1 MVNSILGKAKEINY
15 PEIKILDPEDKN
27 FDASMYEIMVLGKD
41 IIIALGQAKYTFID
55 DNIIYFPIY
64 FVKDGSFSTQIG
76 VYEIIADQLPNVIDE
91 DGDVILDDI
100 DNPLLYSYV
109 TPEMLTT
116 ENKKSSEKKQE
127 VEEVEEK
134 IPIKDTDS
142 DEIEIVE
149 IISPQEEANTLPE
162 QTDAQVDKE
171 QAEYKKEKG
180 QPWVQEF
187 FHSNEYN
194 LIDNEGGGD
203 CLFATI
209 RDALKSVD
217 KDVSVME
224 LRSKLSEQVTPE
236 IYEQYK
242 NHYDMFATTIV
253 EGNAELKRLNK
264 MNIELR
270 DRLKN
275 SKERNEQKQ
284 IVEQAKIV
292 ADKYKT
298 LKNELKTSKEMLH
311 EFRFMKKV
319 HSVEDLKKIIKTN
332 EYWGDTWAIST
343 LERVLNIKLVL
354 FSSEEWKEGSRHNVL
369 NCGQLNDTIL
379 EDEGN
384 FEPQYYILLDYTGD
398 HYKLITYK
406 YHKIFTFSELPYV
419 IKLDVSKNCLQGTSG
434 PYNIIPQ
441 FKSFNDN
448 LGVELP
454 IELNVDEIVST
465 PNELYTDDI
474 VFQIYNRAN
483 NKPLPGKGNGEKIPL
498 EKISDFSKLKNIDN
512 WRRKLDDDYISP
524 FELDGHKWKTV
535 EHYYQANKFKN
546 TNKEFYLLFSLDSE
560 SKISNSVDLAK
571 AAGSKSGKHK
581 GDLLRNKDIK
591 IDPEFYGGNEDV
603 VLQNALYA
611 KFDQDNTDLLEALL
625 ETKNAKLQHYKAG
638 IEPKIENS
646 LMIIRN
652 KFKNKLKHK

>member
-1 MVNSILGKAKEINY
+1 
-15 PEIKILDPEDKN
+15 
-27 FDASMYEIMVLGKD
+27 
-41 IIIALGQAKYTFID
+41 
-55 DNIIYFPIY
+55 
-64 FVKDGSFSTQIG
+64 
-76 VYEIIADQLPNVIDE
+76 
-91 DGDVILDDI
+91 
-100 DNPLLYSYV
+100 
-109 TPEMLTT
+109 
-116 ENKKSSEKKQE
+116 
-127 VEEVEEK
+127 
-134 IPIKDTDS
+134 
-142 DEIEIVE
+142 
-149 IISPQEEANTLPE
+149 
-162 QTDAQVDKE
+162 
-171 QAEYKKEKG
+171 
-180 QPWVQEF
+180 
-187 FHSNEYN
+187 
-194 LIDNEGGGD
+194 
-203 CLFATI
+203 
-209 RDALKSVD
+209 
-217 KDVSVME
+217 
-224 LRSKLSEQVTPE
+224 
-236 IYEQYK
+236 
-242 NHYDMFATTIV
+242 
-253 EGNAELKRLNK
+253 

-441 FKSFNDN
+441 FKSFNDS

-498 EKISDFSKLKNIDN
+498 EKISDFSKLKTIDN

-524 FELDGHKWKTV
+524 FKLDGHEWKTV

-546 TNKEFYLLFSLDSE
+546 TNKEFYLLFSLDSN

-603 VLQNALYA
+603 ILQNALYA
-611 KFDQDNTDLLEALL
+611 KFEQDNTDLLEALL

-638 IEPKIENS
+638 VEPKIENS

>member
-76 VYEIIADQLPNVIDE
+76 VYEIVADQLPNIIDE

-100 DNPLLYSYV
+100 DSPLLYSYV

-116 ENKKSSEKKQE
+116 ENKKSSEKK
-127 VEEVEEK
+127 EEIKEI

-149 IISPQEEANTLPE
+149 ITPEEEAVTLPE

-187 FHSNEYN
+187 FHSNEYH

-209 RDALKSVD
+209 RDALKSED

-242 NHYDMFATTIV
+242 NHYDMFATAIV
-253 EGNAELKRLNK
+253 EGNVELKRLNK
-264 MNIELR
+264 MNLELR

-292 ADKYKT
+292 ADKYKI
-298 LKNELKTSKEMLH
+298 LKNELKTSKELLH

-419 IKLDVSKNCLQGTSG
+419 IKLDVSKNCLQ
-434 PYNIIPQ
+434 
-441 FKSFNDN
+441 
-448 LGVELP
+448 
-454 IELNVDEIVST
+454 
-465 PNELYTDDI
+465 
-474 VFQIYNRAN
+474 
-483 NKPLPGKGNGEKIPL
+483 
-498 EKISDFSKLKNIDN
+498 
-512 WRRKLDDDYISP
+512 
-524 FELDGHKWKTV
+524 
-535 EHYYQANKFKN
+535 
-546 TNKEFYLLFSLDSE
+546 
-560 SKISNSVDLAK
+560 
-571 AAGSKSGKHK
+571 
-581 GDLLRNKDIK
+581 
-591 IDPEFYGGNEDV
+591 
-603 VLQNALYA
+603 
-611 KFDQDNTDLLEALL
+611 
-625 ETKNAKLQHYKAG
+625 
-638 IEPKIENS
+638 
-646 LMIIRN
+646 
-652 KFKNKLKHK
+652 

>member
-76 VYEIIADQLPNVIDE
+76 VYEIVADQLPNIIDE

-100 DNPLLYSYV
+100 DSPLLYSYV

-116 ENKKSSEKKQE
+116 ENKKSSEKK
-127 VEEVEEK
+127 EEIKEI

-149 IISPQEEANTLPE
+149 ITPEEEAVTLPE

-187 FHSNEYN
+187 FHSNEYH

-209 RDALKSVD
+209 RDALKSED

-242 NHYDMFATTIV
+242 NHYDMFATAIV
-253 EGNAELKRLNK
+253 EGNVELKRLNK
-264 MNIELR
+264 MNLELR

-298 LKNELKTSKEMLH
+298 LKNELKTSKELLH

-319 HSVEDLKKIIKTN
+319 HSVEDLKKIVKTN

-441 FKSFNDN
+441 FKSFNDT

-483 NKPLPGKGNGEKIPL
+483 SKPLPGKGNGEKIPL
-498 EKISDFSKLKNIDN
+498 EKIGEFSKLKTIDN

-524 FELDGHKWKTV
+524 FKLDGHEWKTV

-546 TNKEFYLLFSLDSE
+546 TNKEFYLLFSLDSN
-560 SKISNSVDLAK
+560 SKISNSLDLAK

-611 KFDQDNTDLLEALL
+611 KFEQDNTDLLEALL

-638 IEPKIENS
+638 AEPKIENS

-652 KFKNKLKHK
+652 KFKNKLKQK

>member
-76 VYEIIADQLPNVIDE
+76 VYEIVADQLPNIIDE

-100 DNPLLYSYV
+100 DSPLLYSYV

-116 ENKKSSEKKQE
+116 ENKKSSEKK
-127 VEEVEEK
+127 EEIKET

-142 DEIEIVE
+142 NEIEIVE
-149 IISPQEEANTLPE
+149 ITPEEEAVTLPE

-187 FHSNEYN
+187 FHSNEYH

-209 RDALKSVD
+209 RDALKSED
-217 KDVSVME
+217 KDVSIME

-242 NHYDMFATTIV
+242 NHYDMFATAIV
-253 EGNAELKRLNK
+253 EGNVELKRLNK
-264 MNIELR
+264 MNLELR

-441 FKSFNDN
+441 FKSFNDS

-498 EKISDFSKLKNIDN
+498 EKISDFSKLKTIDN

-524 FELDGHKWKTV
+524 FNLDGHEWKTV

-546 TNKEFYLLFSLDSE
+546 TNKEFYLLFSLDSN

-603 VLQNALYA
+603 ILQNALYA
-611 KFDQDNTDLLEALL
+611 KFEQDNTDLLEALL

-638 IEPKIENS
+638 VEPKIENS

>member
-1 MVNSILGKAKEINY
+1 
-15 PEIKILDPEDKN
+15 
-27 FDASMYEIMVLGKD
+27 
-41 IIIALGQAKYTFID
+41 
-55 DNIIYFPIY
+55 
-64 FVKDGSFSTQIG
+64 
-76 VYEIIADQLPNVIDE
+76 
-91 DGDVILDDI
+91 
-100 DNPLLYSYV
+100 
-109 TPEMLTT
+109 
-116 ENKKSSEKKQE
+116 
-127 VEEVEEK
+127 
-134 IPIKDTDS
+134 
-142 DEIEIVE
+142 
-149 IISPQEEANTLPE
+149 
-162 QTDAQVDKE
+162 
-171 QAEYKKEKG
+171 
-180 QPWVQEF
+180 
-187 FHSNEYN
+187 
-194 LIDNEGGGD
+194 
-203 CLFATI
+203 
-209 RDALKSVD
+209 
-217 KDVSVME
+217 
-224 LRSKLSEQVTPE
+224 
-236 IYEQYK
+236 
-242 NHYDMFATTIV
+242 
-253 EGNAELKRLNK
+253 
-264 MNIELR
+264 
-270 DRLKN
+270 
-275 SKERNEQKQ
+275 
-284 IVEQAKIV
+284 
-292 ADKYKT
+292 
-298 LKNELKTSKEMLH
+298 
-311 EFRFMKKV
+311 MKKV

-379 EDEGN
+379 QDEGN

-441 FKSFNDN
+441 FKSFNDS

-498 EKISDFSKLKNIDN
+498 EKISDFSKLKTIDN

-524 FELDGHKWKTV
+524 FKLDGHEWKTV

-546 TNKEFYLLFSLDSE
+546 TNKEFYLLFSLDSN

-603 VLQNALYA
+603 ILQNALYA
-611 KFDQDNTDLLEALL
+611 KFEQDNTDLLEALL

-638 IEPKIENS
+638 VEPKIENS

>member
-27 FDASMYEIMVLGKD
+27 FDASMYAVTVLGKD
-41 IIIALGQAKYTFID
+41 IVIALGQAKYTFID

-64 FVKDGSFSTQIG
+64 FVKDDSFSTQIG
-76 VYEIIADQLPNVIDE
+76 VYEIIADQLPNILDD
-91 DGDVILDDI
+91 DGDVILEDV
-100 DNPLLYSYV
+100 DNPLIYSFV

-149 IISPQEEANTLPE
+149 ITSPQEEANTLPE

-171 QAEYKKEKG
+171 QAEYKKEKD

-194 LIDNEGGGD
+194 LIDNEGGVD

-224 LRSKLSEQVTPE
+224 LRRKLADQVTPE

-253 EGNAELKRLNK
+253 EGNSELKRLNK
-264 MNIELR
+264 MNLELR

-292 ADKYKT
+292 AEKYKT
-298 LKNELKTSKEMLH
+298 LKNELKISKEMLH
-311 EFRFMKKV
+311 EFRFMKQV
-319 HSVEDLKKIIKTN
+319 HSIEDLKKIIKTN
-332 EYWGDTWAIST
+332 EYWGDTWTIST
-343 LERVLNIKLVL
+343 LERLLNIKLVV

-369 NCGQLNDTIL
+369 NCGQLNDSIL
-379 EDEGN
+379 QDEGN

-406 YHKIFTFSELPYV
+406 YHKIFTFSELPYI
-419 IKLDVSKNCLQGTSG
+419 IKLDISKNCLQGTSG

-465 PNELYTDDI
+465 PNDLYTDDI

-483 NKPLPGKGNGEKIPL
+483 SKPLPGKGNGEKIPL
-498 EKISDFSKLKNIDN
+498 ENIGEFSKLKTIDN